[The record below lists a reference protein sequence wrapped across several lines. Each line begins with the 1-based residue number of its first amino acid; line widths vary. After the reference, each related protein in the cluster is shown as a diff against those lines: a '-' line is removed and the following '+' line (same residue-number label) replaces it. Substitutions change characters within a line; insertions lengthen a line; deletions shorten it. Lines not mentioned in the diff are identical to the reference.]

1 MRNQANKNHTFVNRS
16 VRRLLE
22 QKLNRRKR
30 TTELLPDDIAAFKRV
45 TRLGEV
51 RVIKRQK
58 NPKVFAVYEQEASR
72 KKEAN

>member
-1 MRNQANKNHTFVNRS
+1 MRNKANQNHTFVNRS

-22 QKLNRRKR
+22 QKLNQRKH

-51 RVIKRQK
+51 RVRKRQK
-58 NPKVFAVYEQEASR
+58 NSKVFAIYEQEASR
-72 KKEAN
+72 KEEAN